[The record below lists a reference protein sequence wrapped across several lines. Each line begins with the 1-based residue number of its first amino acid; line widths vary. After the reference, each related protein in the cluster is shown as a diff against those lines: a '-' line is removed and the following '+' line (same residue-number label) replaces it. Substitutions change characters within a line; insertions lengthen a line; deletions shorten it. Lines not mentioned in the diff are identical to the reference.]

1 MVTYPNQKIITVHK
15 PKYSED
21 FLQISKEEWMEAYSK
36 LTRSGLGLYLYCS
49 GNQNTYQFALSSQ
62 AIQVALGI
70 SDSSYR
76 RAVEE
81 LLVKGYLIEGSGNM
95 LHFHTT
101 PQPTTYVPKPKKPKK
116 TPSTADAALIF
127 DETPAARPDD
137 TTPANM
143 LPRSFSPDLE
153 YSWED

>member
-1 MVTYPNQKIITVHK
+1 MVTYPNQKIVTVHK

-21 FLQISKEEWMEAYSK
+21 FLQISKEEWMDAYDK

-49 GNQNTYQFALSSQ
+49 GNQNTYQFALSSL
-62 AIQVALGI
+62 AIQAALGI

-76 RAVEE
+76 RAIEE
-81 LLVKGYLIEGSGNM
+81 LLVKGYLIEGSGNT
-95 LHFHTT
+95 LHFYTT
-101 PQPTTYVPKPKKPKK
+101 PQPTTYVPKPKKAKK

-127 DETPAARPDD
+127 DETSAAKPNNE
-137 TTPANM
+137 TPSNM
-143 LPRSFSPDLE
+143 PPRSFSPDLE